1 MMGLYDEEEDNDKVS
16 ALPIMRIPKE
26 MRHIMDVFYQGVVG
40 KPTEMSGEGYV
51 LTTLSDV
58 DELKVWFPKPSSPNP
73 DTVIA
78 MRLGTCGDSPCL
90 QLH

>member
-51 LTTLSDV
+51 
-58 DELKVWFPKPSSPNP
+58 WFPKPSSPNP

>member
-1 MMGLYDEEEDNDKVS
+1 MMGLYDEEEDNNEVS

-26 MRHIMDVFYQGVVG
+26 MRHLMDVSYQGVAG
-40 KPTEMSGEGYV
+40 EPTEMSGEGYV
-51 LTTLSDV
+51 LTTLSDA
-58 DELKVWFPKPSSPNP
+58 DELKVWFPKSSSPNP
-73 DTVIA
+73 DTVVA